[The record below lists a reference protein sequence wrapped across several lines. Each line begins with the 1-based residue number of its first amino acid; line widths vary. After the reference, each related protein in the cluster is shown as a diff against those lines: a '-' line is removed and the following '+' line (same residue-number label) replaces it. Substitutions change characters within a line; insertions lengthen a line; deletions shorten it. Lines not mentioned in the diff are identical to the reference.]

1 MATTTG
7 SSASGPTKK
16 ADPAALALTRAK
28 EDARAR
34 GGRSR
39 RRIAQLAPKRHPAN
53 GAPVLF
59 RQVIVELSTRTA
71 SWPGPGFTVAV
82 VWNERFADIARHVSV
97 TGVDRR
103 TLFVTADSTAWAT
116 QLRLIAP
123 MLLSRLNEALQ
134 PTGIGPLHA
143 LHVTGPSA
151 EQEVRFHPKSANRPA
166 PAQHA
171 EEPVVSGYPL
181 RMPLSPPDSVV
192 AGAYTRQLHA
202 VRREEAGPPRGGIP
216 APSAYVRALVRA
228 RTAKARPPALQAG
241 P

>member
-1 MATTTG
+1 MATTKG
-7 SSASGPTKK
+7 SSASGPPGE
-16 ADPAALALTRAK
+16 ADPAALALRRAR

-34 GGRSR
+34 GRARGRILR
-39 RRIAQLAPKRHPAN
+39 QAPKRRPAN

-59 RQVIVELSTRTA
+59 RQVLVELSMRTA
-71 SWPGPGFTVAV
+71 NWPSRGFTIAA

-97 TGVDRR
+97 TRVDRR

-151 EQEVRFHPKSANRPA
+151 EQEVRFHPEPANRPA

-171 EEPVVSGYPL
+171 QEPVVSGFPL
-181 RMPLSPPDSVV
+181 RMPLSPPDGVV